1 MHAFKRGDKV
11 FPKWSQRLPAYT
23 VSQVGAIMI
32 TLVDEWGNRDIMH
45 YADIVLQDPDR
56 AYDKPR
62 YEALG

>member
-1 MHAFKRGDKV
+1 MHAFKRGDSV
-11 FPKWSQRLPAYT
+11 FPKWSQHLPAFT
-23 VSQVGAIMI
+23 VVTAGAIMI

-45 YADIVLQDPDR
+45 HADIVLQDPGR